1 MNSRSLEIEAELEGL
16 NREGERV
23 LAHLEALK
31 VQFDRGLTSRLLY
44 EKTVEEAR
52 ARLVSIDQRIP
63 VLLAERERLEGK
75 GGASPAG
82 TAVLEPPA
90 VASAGPTRPSPSAGR
105 ALPLAGAPAPSPE
118 LVQKAE
124 EALSRAQAAF
134 SEANQ
139 LKPVL
144 GTFAARVA
152 ALEDLLKGVPIPEL
166 QGQVQQLMERQTRL
180 EAFTREMDRTA
191 KAEFQRFAD
200 ILRPVPASLEKLQE
214 DISTARIEIKALKYE
229 AEALNTLQEDRL
241 RSVEEALA
249 GKRK

>member
-1 MNSRSLEIEAELEGL
+1 MDSRILEIEAELEGL
-16 NREGERV
+16 NKEGERI

-52 ARLVSIDQRIP
+52 ARLVSIDERIP
-63 VLLAERERLEGK
+63 VLVAERERLDGK
-75 GGASPAG
+75 GGSARAG
-82 TAVLEPPA
+82 AATLEPP
-90 VASAGPTRPSPSAGR
+90 VVRSPPSPGR
-105 ALPLAGAPAPSPE
+105 ALPPAGAPAPPPE
-118 LVQKAE
+118 LIQKTE
-124 EALSRAQAAF
+124 EALSRAQAAY

-144 GTFAARVA
+144 GAFAARVA
-152 ALEDLLKGVPIPEL
+152 ALEDLLKGVPLPEL
-166 QGQVQQLMERQTRL
+166 RDQVRQLMERQTRL

-200 ILRPVPASLEKLQE
+200 ILKPVPVSLEKLQE

-229 AEALNTLQEDRL
+229 AEAMNTLQEDRL
-241 RSVEEALA
+241 RTVEDALGA
-249 GKRK
+249 KKK